1 MEGVSLHLTTTIYR
15 MKSVEEIKEFT
26 RFIADYATSLLG
38 SGVHTSRVMRNS
50 GRIASSMGLQVHM
63 TTFQKSIIMTVA
75 DADGTHVHTEVLE
88 IPGMPIS
95 FEYNSELSSL
105 SWEAFDKRLSME
117 ELRHK
122 FEVIKA
128 RPKMKHWLL
137 ILLVGFA
144 NASFCRLFGGDL
156 GAVLIVLFATM
167 LGFFLRLQMQKRGIN
182 HFIVFT
188 LVAFVT
194 SLTASSALL
203 FDATAEIAV
212 GTSVLFLIPGVPLI
226 NGVIDILEGHTLTG
240 VSRLIQAFLLVLCIA
255 AGLSISIFMFQNS
268 LL

>member
-1 MEGVSLHLTTTIYR
+1 
-15 MKSVEEIKEFT
+15 MKSAAEIKDFT
-26 RFIADYATSLLG
+26 RFIAEYATSLLG

-63 TTFQKSIIMTVA
+63 TTFQKSIIMTVT
-75 DADGTHVHTEVLE
+75 DEPGNHVHTEVLE

-105 SWEAFDKRLSME
+105 SWEAFDKHLSLD
-117 ELRHK
+117 ELRRK
-122 FEVIKA
+122 FEAIKSK
-128 RPKMKHWLL
+128 PKMKQWKL
-137 ILLVGFA
+137 ILLVGLA
-144 NASFCRLFGGDL
+144 NASFCRLFGGDF
-156 GAVLIVLFATM
+156 GAVLIVCLTTM
-167 LGFFLRLQMQKRGIN
+167 LGFFLRLQLQKRGVN

-188 LVAFVT
+188 TAAFVT

-212 GTSVLFLIPGVPLI
+212 ATSVLYLIPGVPLI

-255 AGLSISIFMFQNS
+255 SGLSLSIFMFQNS

>member
-1 MEGVSLHLTTTIYR
+1 
-15 MKSVEEIKEFT
+15 MKSAEEIKDFT

-63 TTFQKSIIMTVA
+63 TTFQKSIIMTVTDEA
-75 DADGTHVHTEVLE
+75 SHHVHTEVLE

-105 SWEAFDKRLSME
+105 SWEAYDKHLSLD
-117 ELRHK
+117 ELRAK
-122 FEVIKA
+122 FEEIKA
-128 RPKMKHWLL
+128 LPKMKPWLL
-137 ILLVGFA
+137 ILLVGLA

-156 GAVLIVLFATM
+156 GAVVVVCLTTM
-167 LGFFLRLQMQKRGIN
+167 LGFFLRLQMQKRGFN

-188 LVAFVT
+188 TAAFVT

-212 GTSVLFLIPGVPLI
+212 ATSVLYLIPGVPLI

-255 AGLSISIFMFQNS
+255 SGLSLSIFMFQTS

>member
-1 MEGVSLHLTTTIYR
+1 MDSA
-15 MKSVEEIKEFT
+15 KEIKEFT
-26 RFIADYATSLLG
+26 RFMADYATSLLA
-38 SGVHTSRVMRNS
+38 SGVHTSRVLRNS
-50 GRIASSMGLQVHM
+50 DRIASSMGLQVHM

-75 DADGTHVHTEVLE
+75 DADGLNVHTEVLE

-105 SWEAFDKRLSME
+105 SWEAFDKHLSLE
-117 ELRHK
+117 ELRAK
-122 FEVIKA
+122 FEEIKS
-128 RPKMKHWLL
+128 RPKMASWML
-137 ILLVGFA
+137 ILLVGLA
-144 NASFCRLFGGDL
+144 NASFCRLFSGDL
-156 GAVLIVLFATM
+156 GAVIVVFVTTM
-167 LGFFLRLQMQKRGIN
+167 LGFFLRLQMQKRGVN

-188 LVAFVT
+188 TAAFVT
-194 SLTASSALL
+194 SLTASSAHL

-212 GTSVLFLIPGVPLI
+212 ATSVLYLIPGVPLI

-255 AGLSISIFMFQNS
+255 AGLSLSIFLFQNS

>member
-1 MEGVSLHLTTTIYR
+1 LQSPNNSNR
-15 MKSVEEIKEFT
+15 MKSAEEIKEFT

-38 SGVHTSRVMRNS
+38 SGVHTSRVLRNS
-50 GRIASSMGLQVHM
+50 NRIATSMGLQIHM

-75 DADGTHVHTEVLE
+75 DADGTQVHTEVLE

-105 SWEAFDKRLSME
+105 SWEAFDKHLTLD
-117 ELRHK
+117 ELRLK
-122 FEVIKA
+122 YEEIKA
-128 RPKMKHWLL
+128 MPRMKTWLVV
-137 ILLVGFA
+137 LLVGLA

-156 GAVLIVLFATM
+156 GAVLIVFLTTM
-167 LGFFLRLQMQKRGIN
+167 LGFFLRLKMQKRGLN

-188 LVAFVT
+188 TAAFVT

-212 GTSVLFLIPGVPLI
+212 ATSVLYLIPGVPLI
-226 NGVIDILEGHTLTG
+226 NGVIDILEGHTLIG

-255 AGLSISIFMFQNS
+255 AGLSLSIFMFQNS

>member
-1 MEGVSLHLTTTIYR
+1 
-15 MKSVEEIKEFT
+15 MKSAEEIKDFT
-26 RFIADYATSLLG
+26 RFIAEYATSLLG
-38 SGVHTSRVMRNS
+38 SGVHTSRVLRNS

-75 DADGTHVHTEVLE
+75 DADGSPVHTEVLK

-105 SWEAFDKRLSME
+105 SWEAFDKHLSLE
-117 ELRHK
+117 ELR
-122 FEVIKA
+122 IKYEEIKG
-128 RPKMKHWLL
+128 RPKMASWLL
-137 ILLVGFA
+137 ILLVGLA

-156 GAVLIVLFATM
+156 GAILIVFVTTM
-167 LGFFLRLQMQKRGIN
+167 LGFFLRLQLQKHGVN

-188 LVAFVT
+188 TAAFVT

-212 GTSVLFLIPGVPLI
+212 ATSVLYLIPGVPLI

-255 AGLSISIFMFQNS
+255 AGLSLSIFMFQNS